1 MHALIGEIG
10 EAASYLRND
19 FEFENQYPDIDW
31 FAMAGLRNIIAHDY
45 DAVDME
51 LIWQVVHQDL
61 PKLKKFI
68 EKNFSSK
75 RSWCESGGEFQCPG
89 PEYLQQKA
97 GQKADDDEEPV
108 PQPGQC
114 PENRFIF
121 TKKAQ
126 PQFHWPRSKQWPR
139 WLVGLKQTA
148 PD

>member
-97 GQKADDDEEPV
+97 GQKAEGLHKFSAKQIKAYFVPVYDSIPEPRV
-108 PQPGQC
+108 TNDHHP
-114 PENRFIF
+114 
-121 TKKAQ
+121 
-126 PQFHWPRSKQWPR
+126 HH
-139 WLVGLKQTA
+139 
-148 PD
+148 